1 MAETDRGWCLEGAV
15 KPLPISLPFPTWI
28 KNMQAVSLQL
38 PRHSKQA
45 VYTLLPSA
53 PEPASWA
60 GTGAERLKTL
70 YSVHCLCLGIAFV
83 CLWEEMETPKTM
95 HMHIPSFPRDDRSIS
110 AVGDQRTQP
119 GVLSLL
125 FFLVTT
131 KTPSVF
137 LFSTCLAPWQ
147 LDALCAPPH
156 PTLPCF
162 PSLLFLAT

>member
-38 PRHSKQA
+38 PRHCKQA

-70 YSVHCLCLGIAFV
+70 CTHHCTLPLFGHCLCLPLG
-83 CLWEEMETPKTM
+83 
-95 HMHIPSFPRDDRSIS
+95 
-110 AVGDQRTQP
+110 GDGDTQDYAHAHPILSQR
-119 GVLSLL
+119 
-125 FFLVTT
+125 
-131 KTPSVF
+131 
-137 LFSTCLAPWQ
+137 
-147 LDALCAPPH
+147 
-156 PTLPCF
+156 
-162 PSLLFLAT
+162 